1 MTFRSSIMSLGFS
14 RFLVVSGIVFICCF
28 SCVYDELSVANE
40 SESDSLLLVT
50 LSENGYSYFQGGRI
64 LSPASASPH
73 GDYKLRFNE
82 TASSALDASGKL
94 PLNSTFPE
102 GSVIVKEVYSGNI
115 ISVLAVMKKSRS
127 DQNANSGWIWAEL
140 APTGEV
146 YFSVKQRGSG
156 CVSCH
161 NDTPNRDL
169 VRSFD
174 FH

>member
-1 MTFRSSIMSLGFS
+1 MSMGFPKLLAL
-14 RFLVVSGIVFICCF
+14 LVIVFIGCF
-28 SCVYDELSVANE
+28 SCVYDDLSVSNK

-50 LSENGYSYFQGGRI
+50 LNENGYSYFQGGKT
-64 LSPASASPH
+64 LSPAAASPH

-94 PLNSTFPE
+94 PLNGTFPE
-102 GSVIVKEVYSGNI
+102 GSVIVKEVYSGNVI
-115 ISVLAVMKKSRS
+115 NVLAVMKKSS
-127 DQNANSGWIWAEL
+127 GDVNAAKGWIWAEL
-140 APTGEV
+140 TPTGEV

-161 NDTPNRDL
+161 SDTPNRDL

>member
-1 MTFRSSIMSLGFS
+1 MSMGLLKL
-14 RFLVVSGIVFICCF
+14 LVVLVIVFIACF
-28 SCVYDELSVANE
+28 SCAYDDLSVSNK
-40 SESDSLLLVT
+40 SESDSLLFVT
-50 LSENGYSYFQGGRI
+50 LNENGYSYFQGGKI
-64 LSPASASPH
+64 LSPAAPSPH

-82 TASSALDASGKL
+82 TASSALDVSGRL

-102 GSVIVKEVYSGNI
+102 GSVIVKEVYTGNV
-115 ISVLAVMKKSRS
+115 ISVLAVMKKSSR
-127 DQNANSGWIWAEL
+127 DPNATNGWIWAEL

-161 NDTPNRDL
+161 RDTPNRDL